1 MTPENQ
7 KAFREVVDSFTG
19 AENVNESEIKK
30 ALEGV
35 SSSRPYSVG
44 GPHGRVRQLLA
55 WVNKLLAYDLNESAS
70 AISVRE
76 LREAL
81 LAFQKDVRVQA
92 LGPILTQADS
102 TGGGT
107 PSQSGASRRAT
118 ARGNTV
124 RAKTRNFKN

>member
-7 KAFREVVDSFTG
+7 RAFKEVVDSFG
-19 AENVNESEIKK
+19 ASENVNESEIKK
-30 ALEGV
+30 ALEGA

-55 WVNKLLAYDLNESAS
+55 WVNRLLAYDESES
-70 AISVRE
+70 VSGISVRE

-81 LAFQKDVRVQA
+81 LAFQKDVRVQG
-92 LGPILTQADS
+92 LGGTLTLADS
-102 TGGGT
+102 TAGGT
-107 PSQSGASRRAT
+107 PSRSGASARAT
-118 ARGNTV
+118 ARGETV